1 MKSMINTL
9 ANGLLSFALLSA
21 GLAMAADQPR
31 PEQESLEDV
40 RFAAARNM
48 ESAAQLFDSMF
59 TQGLTAEERAK
70 VHELLK
76 DDYGFVAFPNVK
88 KVGVGVSQIQ
98 GHGVMVFR
106 DAKGDWK
113 APLPLLITGT
123 SIGMHFAAISYDT
136 LIPIREP
143 LDMEKLFKQD
153 IAFTGADSIGPLQ
166 AWGSTN
172 SGIVA
177 YTRAKGLSAGITQ
190 DTVHITL
197 DQQAIAALYGIHI
210 EPHEL
215 FSGKLEYCR
224 KPLPA
229 QMLIQKANEM
239 ATGAPLTMKL
249 EPSPGKMRTMRKS
262 DRKRQHILDT
272 AYRVFQK
279 HRFEKTT
286 MSGITAEAG
295 GSKTTV

>member
-1 MKSMINTL
+1 MKSMSQTL
-9 ANGLLSFALLSA
+9 ANGLLGFVLLCAS
-21 GLAMAADQPR
+21 LAMAADQPS
-31 PEQESLEDV
+31 PEQKSLEDV
-40 RFAAARNM
+40 SFAAARNM

-59 TQGLTAEERAK
+59 SQGLTAKERAS
-70 VHELLK
+70 VHEALK
-76 DDYGFVAFPNVK
+76 DAYGFAAFPNVM

-98 GHGVMVFR
+98 GRGVMVFR

-113 APLPLLITGT
+113 APLPLLINGT
-123 SIGMHFAAISYDT
+123 SLGMHFAAISYDT

-143 LDMEKLFKQD
+143 VEMQKLFKQD
-153 IAFTGADSIGPLQ
+153 IAFSGADSIGPLQ

-172 SGIVA
+172 SGLVA
-177 YTRAKGLSAGITQ
+177 YTRAKGLSSGVTQ
-190 DTVHITL
+190 DTIHITL

-215 FSGKLEYCR
+215 FSGKLDYCR

-249 EPSPGKMRTMRKS
+249 EFSPGKS
-262 DRKRQHILDT
+262 
-272 AYRVFQK
+272 AP
-279 HRFEKTT
+279 
-286 MSGITAEAG
+286 
-295 GSKTTV
+295 